1 LEYHPFPI
9 SDVGCALSLLATGQY
24 IERDI
29 YLASCRIGI
38 KAITR
43 TAQTPRAS
51 IFPGAEFESVIPD
64 FELPKATP
72 PPELF
77 NTYPFFRDFISRN

>member
-1 LEYHPFPI
+1 LEYRPFPY
-9 SDVGCALSLLATGQY
+9 SDVGYALSAGQH

-51 IFPGAEFESVIPD
+51 IFPGAEFECVIPD
-64 FELPKATP
+64 FELSKATL

-77 NTYPFFRDFISRN
+77 NTYPFFHDFLSRN

>member
-1 LEYHPFPI
+1 VKRFTLEYRRFAL
-9 SDVGCALSLLATGQY
+9 SDVGYALSLLAAGQH

-29 YLASCRIGI
+29 YLTSCRICI

-51 IFPGAEFESVIPD
+51 IFPGAEF
-64 FELPKATP
+64 
-72 PPELF
+72 
-77 NTYPFFRDFISRN
+77 